1 MATAPPAAPKKKLR
15 DTPSEKFSIT
25 RVPSEWLPKGLKISK
40 AASGEWVV
48 GAWGFPRMTPKE
60 MKASGYFQP
69 IASSLRPKGEGNPPT
84 LSVLFFFELCVGA
97 SSGATVV
104 IGATTALDNGVN
116 GEGRASTYT
125 NGVLLTITLEA
136 ARAALRIGKPA
147 ARRRRPLGHSSRQPG
162 ESDSCR
168 LIYICWIPL
177 QGQSTAG
184 ARRSCIWS
192 HLGKPQTHLHIAP
205 H

>member
-1 MATAPPAAPKKKLR
+1 MRTGGVGQRHSRQRALLDICSEAAYPRHHNCLIESIPRGSCRRGSRFGPLTPTSPAPALPAPSRPNPANPCTNSPPAPGRELGA
-15 DTPSEKFSIT
+15 DTAARGLLTGAGWLSLQRSERGGKSVNVHK
-25 RVPSEWLPKGLKISK
+25 RCLVDYHLGGRACGSSDRRRQQP
-40 AASGEWVV
+40 A
-48 GAWGFPRMTPKE
+48 R
-60 MKASGYFQP
+60 SGYWGTFSP
-69 IASSLRPKGEGNPPT
+69 
-84 LSVLFFFELCVGA
+84 
-97 SSGATVV
+97 
-104 IGATTALDNGVN
+104 
-116 GEGRASTYT
+116 
-125 NGVLLTITLEA
+125 
-136 ARAALRIGKPA
+136 
-147 ARRRRPLGHSSRQPG
+147 PG

>member
-1 MATAPPAAPKKKLR
+1 MPTWVTLRPLYPDFARACSPRPQPPKPQVPQRQCPPAPGRELQ
-15 DTPSEKFSIT
+15 DGCT
-25 RVPSEWLPKGLKISK
+25 RQLTYQGRGGSH
-40 AASGEWVV
+40 
-48 GAWGFPRMTPKE
+48 
-60 MKASGYFQP
+60 Y
-69 IASSLRPKGEGNPPT
+69 
-84 LSVLFFFELCVGA
+84 
-97 SSGATVV
+97 
-104 IGATTALDNGVN
+104 NGVN

-136 ARAALRIGKPA
+136 ARAALSDRGKTA
-147 ARRRRPLGHSSRQPG
+147 ARRSGCWGTFSPPG

>member
-1 MATAPPAAPKKKLR
+1 MDICSEAAYPRHHNCLIESIPRGSCRHGSRFGPLTPTSPAPALPAPSRPGPANPCTNSPPAPGRELGA
-15 DTPSEKFSIT
+15 DTAARGLLTGAGWLSLQRSE
-25 RVPSEWLPKGLKISK
+25 RG
-40 AASGEWVV
+40 
-48 GAWGFPRMTPKE
+48 
-60 MKASGYFQP
+60 
-69 IASSLRPKGEGNPPT
+69 
-84 LSVLFFFELCVGA
+84 
-97 SSGATVV
+97 
-104 IGATTALDNGVN
+104 
-116 GEGRASTYT
+116 GRASTYT

-147 ARRRRPLGHSSRQPG
+147 ARRRRPLGHSSRHPTRG
-162 ESDSCR
+162 DSCR

>member
-1 MATAPPAAPKKKLR
+1 VRLFGSGKDSSPHEAATGALSRHPARA
-15 DTPSEKFSIT
+15 T
-25 RVPSEWLPKGLKISK
+25 RVAFSP
-40 AASGEWVV
+40 
-48 GAWGFPRMTPKE
+48 
-60 MKASGYFQP
+60 
-69 IASSLRPKGEGNPPT
+69 
-84 LSVLFFFELCVGA
+84 
-97 SSGATVV
+97 
-104 IGATTALDNGVN
+104 
-116 GEGRASTYT
+116 
-125 NGVLLTITLEA
+125 
-136 ARAALRIGKPA
+136 
-147 ARRRRPLGHSSRQPG
+147 PG

>member
-1 MATAPPAAPKKKLR
+1 MPTWVTLRPLYPDFARACSPRPQPPKPQVPQRQCPPAPGRELQ
-15 DTPSEKFSIT
+15 DGCT
-25 RVPSEWLPKGLKISK
+25 RQLTYQGRGGSH
-40 AASGEWVV
+40 
-48 GAWGFPRMTPKE
+48 
-60 MKASGYFQP
+60 Y
-69 IASSLRPKGEGNPPT
+69 
-84 LSVLFFFELCVGA
+84 
-97 SSGATVV
+97 
-104 IGATTALDNGVN
+104 NGVN

-125 NGVLLTITLEA
+125 NSVLLTITLEA
-136 ARAALRIGKPA
+136 ARAALRIGERGPTPA
-147 ARRRRPLGHSSRQPG
+147 EAAPGARELGRLLRRLVS
-162 ESDSCR
+162 

>member
-1 MATAPPAAPKKKLR
+1 MNLYPAALADVGHASAPLPRLRPRLLSPPPSRPGPANPCTNSPPAPGRELGA
-15 DTPSEKFSIT
+15 DTAARGLLTGAGWLSLQRSERGGKSVNVHK
-25 RVPSEWLPKGLKISK
+25 RCLVDYHLGGRACGSLDREASSPPK
-40 AASGEWVV
+40 AAA
-48 GAWGFPRMTPKE
+48 GAQF
-60 MKASGYFQP
+60 S
-69 IASSLRPKGEGNPPT
+69 PP
-84 LSVLFFFELCVGA
+84 
-97 SSGATVV
+97 
-104 IGATTALDNGVN
+104 D
-116 GEGRASTYT
+116 
-125 NGVLLTITLEA
+125 
-136 ARAALRIGKPA
+136 
-147 ARRRRPLGHSSRQPG
+147 

>member
-1 MATAPPAAPKKKLR
+1 MRL
-15 DTPSEKFSIT
+15 F
-25 RVPSEWLPKGLKISK
+25 G
-40 AASGEWVV
+40 SG
-48 GAWGFPRMTPKE
+48 KD
-60 MKASGYFQP
+60 
-69 IASSLRPKGEGNPPT
+69 SSPH
-84 LSVLFFFELCVGA
+84 
-97 SSGATVV
+97 
-104 IGATTALDNGVN
+104 
-116 GEGRASTYT
+116 
-125 NGVLLTITLEA
+125 EA
-136 ARAALRIGKPA
+136 ATG
-147 ARRRRPLGHSSRQPG
+147 ARFSPPG